1 MQNTFVKIMV
11 DFVKIE
17 GDYFKPSIVAIN
29 LLTLRPIRP
38 TKKRKNSIKENLMI
52 IVKGETKRG

>member
-11 DFVKIE
+11 GFVKIE
-17 GDYFKPSIVAIN
+17 GDCFKPSIVAIN

>member
-11 DFVKIE
+11 GFVKIE
-17 GDYFKPSIVAIN
+17 RDCFKPSIVSCH
-29 LLTLRPIRP
+29 TLPPIRP
-38 TKKRKNSIKENLMI
+38 TKRRKNSIKENLMI